1 MKNSFTWTTCK
12 SPGPTF
18 DNIHFYVY
26 YWYRK
31 TGRLVV
37 VWRLDRQVIWLIC
50 CLLLRLPLLA
60 LLVSPS
66 LGELRI
72 VWDVSVEQS
81 SQLVVSS
88 GPAPA
93 QMLLVT
99 AHFLVPMTSTSNPQA
114 SWYEALSFF
123 TSCQR
128 PLFFS
133 LSLSWVL
140 WWVYSWMRAVAWWCP
155 STCRVKSQLECLPWT
170 TRFLLYCL
178 ACSACL
184 HSESHRIQ
192 M

>member
-1 MKNSFTWTTCK
+1 M
-12 SPGPTF
+12 
-18 DNIHFYVY
+18 
-26 YWYRK
+26 
-31 TGRLVV
+31 V
-37 VWRLDRQVIWLIC
+37 VWRLHRLVIWLIY
-50 CLLLRLPLLA
+50 CLPLRLPLLA

-99 AHFLVPMTSTSNPQA
+99 AHFLVPMISTSNPQA

-123 TSCQR
+123 TSCQSSVV
-128 PLFFS
+128 S
-133 LSLSWVL
+133 LQLDESCCL
-140 WWVYSWMRAVAWWCP
+140 MM
-155 STCRVKSQLECLPWT
+155 SQ
-170 TRFLLYCL
+170 Y
-178 ACSACL
+178 
-184 HSESHRIQ
+184 